1 MFKTHKRST
10 KPIPIVKPK
19 INKDFEQSLKKYLL
33 KLVHIFCYY
42 YFIIRFRLCQNL
54 LSFLKEAQ
62 ESADVAEQR
71 LKQAQAILKPWPA
84 PPKDDVECLCKNLES
99 TTVTECN
106 DDLALMDNIS
116 KTLDSAKALRLKE
129 KKSSSKL
136 LKGGGKSS
144 SSSISEKSSLTSDK
158 SSCTSDKSGPASARS
173 TSTADKSISASGKFT
188 SVRGK
193 SASIR
198 AKSALIGGKH
208 TSTASKSISASIKSS
223 SSKTSTSAVSKTSIN
238 IATQKS
244 ASTVPTSSSLS
255 STSKTSSATTKVFSN
270 IDSTRISLQS
280 TTVPSKPGV
289 HTDAIP
295 KASSSTMKRS
305 PLRPSTVSSKS
316 TVHSSSKV
324 NFVFTNTASSTV
336 LQMSSKDP
344 FNVNTKPV
352 QFTLQNTCTTLP
364 EHSGSITCL
373 ANTQLVPS
381 SVSNTSVATGSSC
394 TERSSAK
401 TISIQPRDRS
411 SRVSFSK
418 KSISAPIIPTP
429 KNEIDSSKSK
439 TKLHCPSCPCYKTE
453 DEEPKPTTLSLSEA
467 LAVYPIPSTLR
478 RTAKYYH
485 RFLLEEEKEE
495 SSSSKSDPKAEFLQ
509 ALEKRVFIFLFYIYI
524 YMLHKTF
531 TVFSYTLFLDNALG
545 KKYSPLTKII
555 HIKWYVQF

>member
-1 MFKTHKRST
+1 MFKAHKRST
-10 KPIPIVKPK
+10 KQIPFVKSK

-42 YFIIRFRLCQNL
+42 YFIIRYRLCQNL

-84 PPKDDVECLCKNLES
+84 PPKDDVECLCKTLGS
-99 TTVTECN
+99 MTVTECN

-116 KTLDSAKALRLKE
+116 KTLYSAKALRLKE
-129 KKSSSKL
+129 TKSSSKL

-144 SSSISEKSSLTSDK
+144 CSSISEKSSLTSDK

-173 TSTADKSISASGKFT
+173 TSTAAKYISASGKCT

-193 SASIR
+193 CASIR
-198 AKSALIGGKH
+198 AKSALISGKH

-238 IATQKS
+238 TVTPKS
-244 ASTVPTSSSLS
+244 VSMVPTSSSSS

-280 TTVPSKPGV
+280 TSVPSKAGV
-289 HTDAIP
+289 HTGAIP
-295 KASSSTMKRS
+295 KTSSCTMKRS
-305 PLRPSTVSSKS
+305 SIRPSTVSSKS

-324 NFVFTNTASSTV
+324 SFVFTNTASNTV
-336 LQMSSKDP
+336 LQTSSKDP
-344 FNVNTKPV
+344 LNVNAKPV
-352 QFTLQNTCTTLP
+352 QFTFQNTCKTLP
-364 EHSGSITCL
+364 EHSGRITFL

-381 SVSNTSVATGSSC
+381 SILNTSVATGSTC

-411 SRVSFSK
+411 SRVSYSK
-418 KSISAPIIPTP
+418 KTISAPLIPTQ
-429 KNEIDSSKSK
+429 KKEIDSSKSK
-439 TKLHCPSCPCYKTE
+439 AKLHCHSCPCYKTE
-453 DEEPKPTTLSLSEA
+453 DEEPNPTTLSLSEA

-478 RTAKYYH
+478 RAAKYYH

-495 SSSSKSDPKAEFLQ
+495 TSSKSDPKTEFLQ

-524 YMLHKTF
+524 YYINHLQYFPTH
-531 TVFSYTLFLDNALG
+531 FS
-545 KKYSPLTKII
+545 SKI
-555 HIKWYVQF
+555 H